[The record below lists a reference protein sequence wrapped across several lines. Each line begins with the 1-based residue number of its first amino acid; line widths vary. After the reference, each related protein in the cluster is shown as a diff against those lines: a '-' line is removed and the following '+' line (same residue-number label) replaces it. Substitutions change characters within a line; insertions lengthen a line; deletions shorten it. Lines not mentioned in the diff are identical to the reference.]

1 MAEGNDKGCVCVTGG
16 TGFLASRL
24 IVKLLQQGYAVNAT
38 VRSHPGGNP
47 KDTSFLT
54 NLEGAPERLRI
65 FVADLDNPESF
76 SPAIEGCVGVFHVA
90 QPMPESPEDDDDEA
104 KYREAVSGAV
114 RILELCVKAGTVKR
128 VVYTSSDSA
137 MVFND
142 EGAEVVDERWWSDV
156 EYIRSSVSRE
166 KVYSI
171 CKTMIEKAAFEFA
184 HKSGLDLVTVI
195 PPYIHGPFITPQ
207 CPYSVRLSMAWIF
220 GDNDPMIEYQS
231 VIPFVHVDDLAS
243 AHIFVFEHP
252 NAEGRY
258 TCCAVNTTVGELSAF
273 LSTRYSH
280 KYNIPLIKVSKEKGF
295 KYPKESSKKLLDA
308 GFKFKYGLEDMFDGA
323 IECCKQRGLL

>member
-1 MAEGNDKGCVCVTGG
+1 MAEGNEKGCVCVTGG

-24 IVKLLQQGYAVNAT
+24 IMKLLQQGYAVNAT
-38 VRSHPGGNP
+38 VRSHRDGSP

-54 NLEGAPERLRI
+54 NLEGAPGRLRI

-90 QPMPESPEDDDDEA
+90 QPMPDLEDPEDDDEA
-104 KYREAVSGAV
+104 KYREAVRGAV
-114 RILELCVKAGTVKR
+114 RIFELCVKAGTVKR
-128 VVYTSSDSA
+128 VVYTSSESA

-142 EGAEVVDERWWSDV
+142 EGAEVVDESCWSDV
-156 EYIRSSVSRE
+156 EYIRSSISRE
-166 KVYSI
+166 KAYSI
-171 CKTMIEKAAFEFA
+171 CKTMIEKAGFEFA

-220 GDNDPMIEYQS
+220 GDNDPIIEYQS

-252 NAEGRY
+252 NAEGR
-258 TCCAVNTTVGELSAF
+258 
-273 LSTRYSH
+273 
-280 KYNIPLIKVSKEKGF
+280 VSKEKGF
-295 KYPKESSKKLLDA
+295 KYPKESSKKLLVA
-308 GFKFKYGLEDMFDGA
+308 GFQFKYGLEDMFDGA